1 MKKIDLSY
9 LNTSLIPIIGNKCI
23 SLKKTEEQNLIVSIE
38 KSPVIKS
45 NCHQKQSQSFS
56 NNNTG
61 DNKFKEI
68 FDEEV
73 KKLI

>member
-9 LNTSLIPIIGNKCI
+9 LNTSLIPIIGNKYI
-23 SLKKTEEQNLIVSIE
+23 SFKKTEEQNLIVSIE

-56 NNNTG
+56 NNTG

>member
-9 LNTSLIPIIGNKCI
+9 INTSLIPIIGNKCI
-23 SLKKTEEQNLIVSIE
+23 SFKKTEEQNLIVSIE

-45 NCHQKQSQSFS
+45 NCHQKHRQSF
-56 NNNTG
+56 NNNKD